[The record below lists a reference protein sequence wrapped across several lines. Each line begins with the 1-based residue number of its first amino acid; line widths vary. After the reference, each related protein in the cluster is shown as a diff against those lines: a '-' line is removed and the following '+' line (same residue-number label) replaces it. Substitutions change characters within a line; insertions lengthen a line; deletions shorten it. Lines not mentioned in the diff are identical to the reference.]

1 MESFLHYSKCK
12 NDKLHSDFKKLGIEN
27 SQNYVPI
34 YKLFFDLNEQNFNS
48 INLSYSN
55 NIKSI
60 NNLNSESDF
69 LNTNLINCQTSN
81 NENKDVFIKKA
92 PLLDP
97 YYFVMGKYKES
108 IDDLIK
114 LPSFSCDSKK
124 LNDPFNSAYTDG
136 FFSFLTNQLNEK
148 FNIIHGTKFYGS
160 YLGFSNFKI
169 NIIEDLDY
177 LIKSNYFVKNQNV
190 LFKIDD
196 YQHLYSN
203 IEKLNPI
210 TIGEDASNLL
220 GDIVSID
227 NPNFDIQSKNSESDM
242 QMDIELIDPEEIYN
256 ENIGDNEDI
265 NEDTSSRTTYSSRTS
280 LTTLSENGSCESMN
294 VSDEEESEV
303 SEDWESIGSLSSSNE
318 EVNIT
323 FDKFPIH
330 YIMTEKCEN
339 TLDYLINN
347 NMIEKDEWFAILL
360 QIIFTLIIYQKCF
373 HFTHNDLHTENV
385 MYINT
390 NEKFIYYHF
399 NKKNYKVPTY
409 GKIFKIIDFGRAIYK
424 VKGKL
429 IYSDEFKYGGNAYGQ
444 YNFEPFM
451 NKNKPRLDPNY
462 SFDLCRLGCCI
473 FDYLVEDIEDLP
485 DLLKKNP
492 VVNLIDSWCRDDNNV
507 LINYKQSGKER
518 YSGFK
523 YYKMISL
530 KVHKHLPILQL
541 QKKEFSKFETKKIP
555 NNCNIMNIDNLPVL
569 V

>member
-1 MESFLHYSKCK
+1 MESFLHYTKCK
-12 NDKLHSDFKKLGIEN
+12 NDSLHSDFEKLGINN
-27 SQNYVPI
+27 SQNYIPI
-34 YKLFFDLNEQNFNS
+34 YKLFFDLNEKNYNS
-48 INLSYSN
+48 INLSHTN
-55 NIKSI
+55 FINSI
-60 NNLNSESDF
+60 NNLDNGLDF
-69 LNTNLINCQTSN
+69 LNTNLINCKTSS

-97 YYFVMGKYKES
+97 FYYVMGKYKENNEQ
-108 IDDLIK
+108 LINI
-114 LPSFSCDSKK
+114 PSFNNESKK

-136 FFSFLTNQLNEK
+136 FFSYLTNQLNEK
-148 FNIIHGTKFYGS
+148 YNIVHGNKFYGS
-160 YLGFSNFKI
+160 FLGFSSFKI

-210 TIGEDASNLL
+210 TIGEDALNML
-220 GDIVSID
+220 DEVVSID
-227 NPNFDIQSKNSESDM
+227 KDEDPNSFNKSDDIME
-242 QMDIELIDPEEIYN
+242 IEEIEPEELYN
-256 ENIGDNEDI
+256 ENIEDKNDND
-265 NEDTSSRTTYSSRTS
+265 SYSCSRTTYSSRTS
-280 LTTLSENGSCESMN
+280 LTTLSENGSGESMDI
-294 VSDEEESEV
+294 SDEEHSNCSED
-303 SEDWESIGSLSSSNE
+303 DWESIESLSSCNE
-318 EVNIT
+318 EINIT
-323 FDKFPIH
+323 FDKFPLH
-330 YIMTEKCEN
+330 FIMTEKCEN

-347 NMIEKDEWFAILL
+347 NMIEKDEWFSVLL

-385 MYINT
+385 MYVNT
-390 NEKFIYYHF
+390 NEKYIYYHF
-399 NKKNYKVPTY
+399 NKKYYKIPTY

-424 VKGKL
+424 INGKL

-451 NKNKPRLDPNY
+451 NENKPRLDPNY

-485 DLLKKNP
+485 NLLKKNP

-523 YYKMISL
+523 YYKMIAL

-541 QKKEFSKFETKKIP
+541 QKKEFSKFEIKKIP
-555 NNCNIMNIDNLPVL
+555 QNCNIMNIDQLPVL